1 MHAARRKCVLRLIV
15 AIPLHVL
22 FLLLF
27 QQVASFEILFF
38 SGLEFG
44 LDFFR
49 IFSKHVFYT
58 SSYHQFSV
66 VQQLPFASDFSLQRF
81 HCWYYI

>member
-38 SGLEFG
+38 SGLEFR
-44 LDFFR
+44 LDFF
-49 IFSKHVFYT
+49 
-58 SSYHQFSV
+58 
-66 VQQLPFASDFSLQRF
+66 
-81 HCWYYI
+81 